1 MAVLQYTRKT
11 GSASRRRRRVP
22 LLVSHILLSFIAFT
36 MIAPAFAGS
45 FSAQPS
51 EMSGLFGDRIV
62 ICTGS
67 GMKVIYLDEAGA
79 PLPERDE
86 EHAPAIG
93 FCAPMATAALVEF
106 RDKIFTRLRPARIP
120 EFSRPAEAI
129 LMPHGTETPPALTRG
144 PPVQV

>member
-1 MAVLQYTRKT
+1 MAVLLHTRKT
-11 GSASRRRRRVP
+11 GRASRRRRRVP
-22 LLVSHILLSFIAFT
+22 SLVSHILLFFVAFT

-51 EMSGLFGDRIV
+51 DVPGLFGDRIV

-93 FCAPMATAALVEF
+93 FCSPMATAALVEF

-120 EFSRPAEAI
+120 EISRPVAVV